1 MQIMAPQS
9 SGQPSPPATHLIT
22 APISNVSLHVDS
34 PAADAA
40 VAPSHQAGHNGQAR
54 PYTTFTRRQRAFL
67 VLMASLAASFSGFAS
82 NIFFPAIPTM
92 AAALHTSIENINL
105 SVTTYMIFQAISPTF
120 WG

>member
-1 MQIMAPQS
+1 MFRSS
-9 SGQPSPPATHLIT
+9 SGPSDPLTTTSGAPNISVQTQQRDGPPASRHPSTTNLHA
-22 APISNVSLHVDS
+22 APVHDN
-34 PAADAA
+34 
-40 VAPSHQAGHNGQAR
+40 
-54 PYTTFTRRQRAFL
+54 PYTTFTKRQKALL

-92 AAALHTSIENINL
+92 AEALGTTVENINL